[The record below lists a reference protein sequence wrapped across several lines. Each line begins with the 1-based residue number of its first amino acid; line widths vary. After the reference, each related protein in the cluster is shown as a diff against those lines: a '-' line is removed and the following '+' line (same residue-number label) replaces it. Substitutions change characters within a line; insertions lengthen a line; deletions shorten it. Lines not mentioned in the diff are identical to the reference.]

1 MRMGIVNNIVESVME
16 AKFARMGK
24 KNVCV
29 KSMVEK
35 DCARPHCVR
44 CRQNPEVQRALLTL
58 LCLFVPG

>member
-1 MRMGIVNNIVESVME
+1 MGIINVIVESVVE
-16 AKFARMGK
+16 AKFARMGE

-29 KSMVEK
+29 KSVVEK

-44 CRQNPEVQRALLTL
+44 RRQNLEVQRALLTL